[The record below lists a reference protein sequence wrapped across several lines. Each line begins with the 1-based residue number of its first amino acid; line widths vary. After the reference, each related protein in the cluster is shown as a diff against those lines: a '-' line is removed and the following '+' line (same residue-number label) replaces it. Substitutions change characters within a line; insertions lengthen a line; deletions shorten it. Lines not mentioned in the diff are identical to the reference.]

1 MIRQIIQFEYA
12 FAFFLTLF
20 FYWHLDYSLILFFV
34 LLLVPDITMIGYAM
48 NTKIGAIIYNVGH
61 SFLVPLVLLV
71 ISFMIVNALLLMIS
85 LIWLAHIFMDR
96 ALGYGLKYTD
106 SFKHTHIQ
114 SLK

>member
-1 MIRQIIQFEYA
+1 MVKPLIQFEYA

-20 FYWHLDYSLILFFV
+20 FYWQSDFSMLLFFV

-48 NTKIGAIIYNVGH
+48 NPKVGATIYNIGH
-61 SFLVPLVLLV
+61 SFLLPLILLV
-71 ISFMIVNALLLMIS
+71 ISIMFAYSALLLIS

-96 ALGYGLKYTD
+96 AFGFGLKYTD

-114 SLK
+114 NL